1 MKLKMALE
9 EKTFDIRL
17 MDKHLAEDKLAKNQV
32 DEFLKNL
39 PDDSENLEVINS
51 DEE

>member
-17 MDKHLAEDKLAKNQV
+17 MDKFLAEEKLAKSDV
-32 DEFLKNL
+32 DAYLSNL
-39 PDDSENLEVINS
+39 PDDSENLEVISS
-51 DEE
+51 DDE